1 MDRRIAK
8 TQKALVEALQQGL
21 TKHPWEDITVQMLC
35 DTADVS
41 RSTFYSHFE
50 SKEAL
55 LTLGMEWLSQH
66 LQADDKGGRGLDL
79 NGKIAILPA
88 VLRHMDGHLFLFDT
102 TRASMPGRELS
113 YQFEQKVK
121 SIIQGEI
128 ASSRYATLITPD
140 QVIYMIGGLFAVLDQ
155 WRINRCE
162 EQIDEL
168 LGKLDNLIA
177 QTIKINA

>member
-21 TKHPWEDITVQMLC
+21 TQHPWEDITVQMLC

-79 NGKIAILPA
+79 NGKIAILP
-88 VLRHMDGHLFLFDT
+88 
-102 TRASMPGRELS
+102 
-113 YQFEQKVK
+113 
-121 SIIQGEI
+121 
-128 ASSRYATLITPD
+128 
-140 QVIYMIGGLFAVLDQ
+140 IYMIGGLFAVLDQ
-155 WRINRCE
+155 WRINRCK